1 MIDIHQ
7 ELAIQYALMRREYP
21 RDDAEKIAKRVTA
34 RLDEHQRLV
43 LAEEA
48 MIWSDEAADRE
59 ELALAA
65 VRNFVLAM
73 ETDTNE

>member
-1 MIDIHQ
+1 MTDIHQ

-21 RDDAEKIAKRVTA
+21 RDDTEKIAQRVAA
-34 RLDEHQRLV
+34 RLDEHQRLA

-48 MIWSDEAADRE
+48 LIWSDETADSD

-73 ETDTNE
+73 EADPNE